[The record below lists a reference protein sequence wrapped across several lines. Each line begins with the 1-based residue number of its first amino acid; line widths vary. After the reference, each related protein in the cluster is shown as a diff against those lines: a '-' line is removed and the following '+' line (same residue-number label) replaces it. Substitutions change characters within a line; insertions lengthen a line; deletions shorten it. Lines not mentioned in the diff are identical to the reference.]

1 MSMGDAFKKAGYKGG
16 GNPQR
21 QQQGRGGDR
30 GQSGQAMNLPRLI
43 FRDENGYRKKELFTE
58 HAVVYADAMLRMT
71 QTQLRKYYNEVKALE
86 ARIKA
91 NPDFKANEALIGLI
105 KSKVAYGMAKETD
118 NYKKEA
124 FADFWNMFDILTA
137 NLKLKNTE
145 VIFDITH
152 CFRAIPLFTAIYIRL
167 LKHIEPSAIF
177 SHIFYGILE
186 KGQTITPIVDLV
198 PTVELFDWIDATTS
212 FIKYGE
218 LEDLSIKMKIANDK
232 IWKGDIKEKPKILG
246 EFAKRLKELS
256 DLSRLTYVPLL
267 PQTSKEMSELLN
279 REESRKEILD
289 YVKPFSLLTDSL
301 ITYTTRFAK
310 PSIWESHLEA
320 AKWYLENKRPTQSLL
335 VLRETILTSLCEK
348 DGCDPFD
355 LISREKREKELYE
368 QRRTSKP
375 LIKLWSKIT
384 EARNKAGHALMG
396 RTAKDLSAAKAIRK
410 VESLIE

>member
-1 MSMGDAFKKAGYKGG
+1 MKRILIAFLGNTQYQETTYQIENKKYRNQLSFIPLYKHFSPIDTAYVIGTKESRWEMLKEFSHI
-16 GNPQR
+16 PIVIPY
-21 QQQGRGGDR
+21 GR
-30 GQSGQAMNLPRLI
+30 SE
-43 FRDENGYRKKELFTE
+43 DE
-58 HAVVYADAMLRMT
+58 
-71 QTQLRKYYNEVKALE
+71 
-86 ARIKA
+86 
-91 NPDFKANEALIGLI
+91 
-105 KSKVAYGMAKETD
+105 
-118 NYKKEA
+118 
-124 FADFWNMFDILTA
+124 FWNMFDILTA

-218 LEDLSIKMKIANDK
+218 LEDLSIKMKIVNDK

-246 EFAKRLKELS
+246 EFARRLKELS

-289 YVKPFSLLTDSL
+289 YVKPFSLLIDSL
-301 ITYTTRFAK
+301 ITYTIRFAK

-410 VESLIE
+410 VESLIEETERILGGIS